1 MTEIT
6 TDFSTVD
13 EIYEQNERVRMALLE
28 LVEGISDENASMRT
42 EKGDWTVAGIV
53 EHLAMA
59 EEGMAKVAR
68 HLLKKAEEA
77 GAEADGV
84 GVSDSLTERL
94 RAWRGSK
101 GEAPDMV
108 QPTNEKPV
116 AESLAMMAENRRHL
130 EALREKFASVNGR
143 SQTFPHPIFGPLTAQ
158 DWLALIGAHESRH
171 VEQIEKI
178 VNRES

>member
-1 MTEIT
+1 MNDIT
-6 TDFSTVD
+6 LDFGSVD
-13 EIYEQNERVRMALLE
+13 EIYEQNARVRSRLLD
-28 LVEGISDENASMRT
+28 LVEGISDEDAGLRT

-53 EHLAMA
+53 EHLAVV
-59 EEGMAKVAR
+59 EESMAKVAG

-77 GAEADGV
+77 GSGADGV
-84 GVSDSLTERL
+84 GISENLAKSL
-94 RAWRGSK
+94 RAWGRTK

-130 EALREKFASVNGR
+130 EGMREKFGSVDGR

-171 VEQIEKI
+171 VAQIERI
-178 VNRES
+178 VNRKS